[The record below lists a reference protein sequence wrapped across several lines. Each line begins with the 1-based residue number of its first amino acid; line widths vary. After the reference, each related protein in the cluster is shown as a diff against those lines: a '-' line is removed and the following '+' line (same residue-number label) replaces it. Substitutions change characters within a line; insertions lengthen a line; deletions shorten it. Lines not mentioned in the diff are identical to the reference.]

1 MKPGNESGARSPR
14 EMFVVISYDIP
25 DDRRRLRV
33 MKLLEG
39 YGRRVQYSVFECRL
53 TVGHLREVERRLARV
68 IRAEEDDVRF
78 YVLCRGCQK
87 MRRGL
92 GRGQPEEEKGYVVV

>member
-1 MKPGNESGARSPR
+1 MKPDAESGSRSPR
-14 EMFVVISYDIP
+14 ELFVVVSYDIP

-53 TVGHLREVERRLARV
+53 TPGHLREVERRLARL
-68 IRAEEDDVRF
+68 IRPEEDDVRF
-78 YVLCRGCQK
+78 YVLCRSCQG

-92 GRGQPEEEKGYVVV
+92 GRGQPEEEKGHVVV